1 MLVTLN
7 PMVTKITRSRG
18 IFLVAFLGIA
28 VALAAALYTLQGS
41 SNPSDPAEDPNSEQ
55 GAENVIGIWGNKDD
69 GGPYLQ
75 FDEDGGVMG
84 NDGCNG
90 FSGQYTISDDGRRA
104 VMHDLLG
111 TLKACPG
118 VDTWLREGRS
128 AVIDG
133 DALTIFNDSD
143 EVIGSLEKH

>member
-7 PMVTKITRSRG
+7 LMVTKITRSRG

-41 SNPSDPAEDPNSEQ
+41 SKPSDQAEDSNSDQ
-55 GAENVIGIWGNKDD
+55 GAENVIGIWGDKDD

-90 FSGQYTISDDGRRA
+90 FSGQYTISDDGRRV
-104 VMHDLLG
+104 VMHELLRSLNG
-111 TLKACPG
+111 CTDG
-118 VDTWLREGRS
+118 DSWLREARS
-128 AVIDG
+128 EFIVCDYHI
-133 DALTIFNDSD
+133 
-143 EVIGSLEKH
+143 HCY

>member
-28 VALAAALYTLQGS
+28 VVLAAALYTLQGS
-41 SNPSDPAEDPNSEQ
+41 SNPSDPAEDPDSEQ
-55 GAENVIGIWGNKDD
+55 GAENVIGIWGNKED

-111 TLKACPG
+111 TLKGCPG
-118 VDTWLREGRS
+118 VDTWLREARS

-143 EVIGSLEKH
+143 EVIGTLEKQ